1 MRSEILDRSREKTMK
16 KTWSEFS
23 LVALLAAS
31 AFAPQVRADTVVVVC
46 KSDFQLALVDPV
58 TAKVLVKL
66 PTGLGPHEVAVS
78 PDGRTAYVSN
88 FGRYSV
94 YAPGDTAHDKAG
106 NTITVIDLVERKL
119 KTTFDLGTHTGPH
132 GMTVSRDG
140 KVVWVTTETPQAVLE
155 LDSGS
160 GKILHVWN
168 TTQDRSHMIVAMPNE
183 TKFYVTNT
191 VSGSVS
197 VIDRSSG
204 EVKVVS
210 TGPGTEGI
218 AISPD
223 GKEVWA
229 ASRLD
234 DKIEIISTVTDKIVT
249 SFPSGGKG
257 PKRMDFTPDGT
268 QVWVTNPSSDQATV
282 FDARAR
288 ELLASLT
295 LSKSPSGVYIS
306 SDGRHAYI
314 TNANANELT
323 IIEVATRKILN
334 TMPIGTD
341 PDGVAWSRR

>member
-1 MRSEILDRSREKTMK
+1 MK
-16 KTWSEFS
+16 KRCFEF
-23 LVALLAAS
+23 LLGAVLAAC
-31 AFAPQVRADTVVVVC
+31 AFRAPAWADTVVVVC
-46 KSDFQLALVDPV
+46 KSDFQLALVDPA
-58 TAKVLVKL
+58 TEKVLVKL
-66 PTGLGPHEVAVS
+66 PTGRGPHEVAVS

-94 YAPGDTAHDKAG
+94 YPASDTEHDKAG
-106 NTITVIDLVERKL
+106 NTITTVDLVNRKV
-119 KTTFDLGTHTGPH
+119 KATFDLGTHTGPH
-132 GMTVSRDG
+132 GMIVSHDG
-140 KVVWVTTETPQAVLE
+140 RLLWATTETPQAVVE
-155 LDSGS
+155 IDAAS

-168 TTQDRSHMIVAMPNE
+168 TSQQRSHMIVTTPNE

-197 VIDRSSG
+197 VIDRSTS

-234 DKIEIISTVTDKIVT
+234 DKISILSTNTDTIVAA
-249 SFPSGGKG
+249 FPSGGKG

-268 QVWVTNPSSDQATV
+268 EVWVTNPGSNETTV

-288 ELLASLT
+288 ELLATLT
-295 LSKSPSGVYIS
+295 LSKGPSGVYIS
-306 SDGRHAYI
+306 SDGRQAYI

-323 IIEVATRKILN
+323 FIDVATRKNLSTI
-334 TMPIGTD
+334 PIGTD
-341 PDGVAWSRR
+341 PDGVAWSKR

>member
-1 MRSEILDRSREKTMK
+1 MK
-16 KTWSEFS
+16 KKISEFS
-23 LVALLAAS
+23 LLAFLAVC
-31 AFAPQVRADTVVVVC
+31 AFVPKGWADTVVVVC
-46 KSDFQLALVDPV
+46 KSDFQLALVDPG
-58 TAKVLVKL
+58 TQTILLKL
-66 PTGLGPHEVAVS
+66 PTGRGPHEVAVS

-94 YAPGDTAHDKAG
+94 YPAGDTEHDKAS
-106 NTITVIDLVERKL
+106 NSITVMDLLDRKV

-132 GMTVSRDG
+132 GMVVSRDS
-140 KVVWVTTETPQAVLE
+140 KRMWVTTETPQAVLE
-155 LDSGS
+155 LDSGT

-168 TTQDRSHMIVAMPNE
+168 TTQERSHMIVVTPAEN
-183 TKFYVTNT
+183 KFYVTNT

-197 VIDRSSG
+197 VIDRSTG
-204 EVKVVS
+204 AVKVLA

-234 DKIEIISTVTDKIVT
+234 DKISVISTATDTIVAA
-249 SFPSGGKG
+249 FPSGGKG

-268 QVWVTNPSSDQATV
+268 QVWVTNPGSNQATV

-288 ELLASLT
+288 ELIASLA

-306 SDGRHAYI
+306 SDGRRAYI
-314 TNANANELT
+314 TNANANELSSVD
-323 IIEVATRKILN
+323 VASRKIVN
-334 TMPIGTD
+334 AMPIGTD
-341 PDGVAWSRR
+341 PDGVAWSSK

>member
-1 MRSEILDRSREKTMK
+1 MK
-16 KTWSEFS
+16 KTFCEYSV
-23 LVALLAAS
+23 VAFLALS
-31 AFAPQVRADTVVVVC
+31 AFAPRILADTVVVVC
-46 KSDFQLALVDPV
+46 KSDFQLALVDPA
-58 TAKVLVKL
+58 TEKVILKL

-94 YAPGDTAHDKAG
+94 YPAGDTEHDKAG
-106 NTITVIDLVERKL
+106 NTITVIDLVDRKV
-119 KTTFDLGTHTGPH
+119 KATFDLGTHTGPH
-132 GMTVSRDG
+132 GMIVSHDG
-140 KVVWVTTETPQAVLE
+140 KLLWTTSETPQAVLE
-155 LDSGS
+155 LDAAT

-168 TTQDRSHMIVAMPNE
+168 TSQVRSHMIVVTPNE

-197 VIDRSSG
+197 AIDRTTG
-204 EVKVVS
+204 EVKVLA

-218 AISPD
+218 TISPD
-223 GKEVWA
+223 GEEVWA

-234 DKIEIISTVTDKIVT
+234 DKISIISTATDTIVAA
-249 SFPSGGKG
+249 FPSGGKG

-268 QVWVTNPSSDQATV
+268 QVWVTNPSSNQTTV

-295 LSKSPSGVYIS
+295 LAKSPSGVYIS
-306 SDGRHAYI
+306 SDGHHAYI

-323 IIEVATRKILN
+323 FIDVASRKIVN
-334 TMPIGTD
+334 TMAIGTD
-341 PDGVAWSRR
+341 PDGVAWSAR

>member
-1 MRSEILDRSREKTMK
+1 MK
-16 KTWSEFS
+16 KACF
-23 LVALLAAS
+23 AFLLAAILS
-31 AFAPQVRADTVVVVC
+31 ACAFVPTTRADTVVVAC
-46 KSDFQLALVDPV
+46 KSEFQLALVDPA
-58 TAKVLVKL
+58 TEKVLVKL
-66 PTGLGPHEVAVS
+66 PTGRGPHEVAVS
-78 PDGRTAYVSN
+78 PDGRMAYVSN

-94 YAPGDTAHDKAG
+94 YPAGDTLHDKAS
-106 NTITVIDLVERKL
+106 NTITVIDLVDRKV

-132 GMTVSRDG
+132 GMVVSHDG
-140 KVVWVTTETPQAVLE
+140 KIVWATTETPQAVLE
-155 LDSGS
+155 LDSS
-160 GKILHVWN
+160 TGKILHVWN
-168 TTQDRSHMIVAMPNE
+168 TTQERSHMIVATPNE

-197 VIDRSSG
+197 VIDRSTS

-234 DKIEIISTVTDKIVT
+234 DKISVISTATDKIVAN
-249 SFPSGGKG
+249 FPSGGKG
-257 PKRMDFTPDGT
+257 PKRLDFTPDGT
-268 QVWVTNPSSDQATV
+268 QVWVTNPSSNQTTV

-295 LSKSPSGVYIS
+295 LAKSPSGVYIS

-314 TNANANELT
+314 TNAVANELT
-323 IIEVATRKILN
+323 FIDVASRKILN

-341 PDGVAWSRR
+341 PDGVAWSAR

>member
-1 MRSEILDRSREKTMK
+1 MRSEILDRSRNKTMK

-46 KSDFQLALVDPV
+46 KSDFQLALVDPA
-58 TAKVLVKL
+58 TEKVLVKL

-94 YAPGDTAHDKAG
+94 YPPGDTAHDKAG

-140 KVVWVTTETPQAVLE
+140 KLVWVTTETPQAVLE
-155 LDSGS
+155 LDSAT

-197 VIDRSSG
+197 VIDRASG

-223 GKEVWA
+223 GKRFGQQA
-229 ASRLD
+229 ASTTKFRLFRQPP
-234 DKIEIISTVTDKIVT
+234 IRLWRPFPAVGRVQSAWISRPMEHR
-249 SFPSGGKG
+249 FG
-257 PKRMDFTPDGT
+257 
-268 QVWVTNPSSDQATV
+268 
-282 FDARAR
+282 
-288 ELLASLT
+288 
-295 LSKSPSGVYIS
+295 
-306 SDGRHAYI
+306 
-314 TNANANELT
+314 
-323 IIEVATRKILN
+323 
-334 TMPIGTD
+334 
-341 PDGVAWSRR
+341 

>member
-1 MRSEILDRSREKTMK
+1 MK
-16 KTWSEFS
+16 KTFFEYS
-23 LVALLAAS
+23 LIAFLAAC
-31 AFAPQVRADTVVVVC
+31 AFAPRAWADTVVVVC
-46 KSDFQLALVDPV
+46 KSEFRLAVVDPA
-58 TAKVLVKL
+58 TQKVVLKL

-94 YAPGDTAHDKAG
+94 YPAGDTEHDKAG
-106 NTITVIDLVERKL
+106 HTITVIDLVDRKV

-132 GMTVSRDG
+132 GMTVSHDG
-140 KVVWVTTETPQAVLE
+140 KLVWVTTETPQAVLE
-155 LDSGS
+155 LDSGT
-160 GKILHVWN
+160 GKILHAWN
-168 TTQDRSHMIVAMPNE
+168 TNQERSHMIVATPNE

-197 VIDRSSG
+197 VIDRTSS

-234 DKIEIISTVTDKIVT
+234 DKISVISTATDTIVAA
-249 SFPSGGKG
+249 FPSGGKG

-268 QVWVTNPSSDQATV
+268 QVWVTNPSSNQTTV

-306 SDGRHAYI
+306 SDGRRAYI
-314 TNANANELT
+314 TNAVANELT
-323 IIEVATRKILN
+323 FIDVMSRKIVN
-334 TMPIGTD
+334 TMPIGSD
-341 PDGVAWSRR
+341 PDGVAWSAR

>member
-1 MRSEILDRSREKTMK
+1 MK
-16 KTWSEFS
+16 KTCCEIS
-23 LVALLAAS
+23 LVAFLVVC
-31 AFAPQVRADTVVVVC
+31 AFVPQVWADTVVVVC
-46 KSDFQLALVDPV
+46 KSEFQLALVDPA
-58 TAKVLVKL
+58 TQKVLVKL

-94 YAPGDTAHDKAG
+94 YPAGDTEHDKAG
-106 NTITVIDLVERKL
+106 NTITVIDLVDRKV
-119 KTTFDLGTHTGPH
+119 KATFDLGTHTGPH
-132 GMTVSRDG
+132 GMIVSHDG
-140 KVVWVTTETPQAVLE
+140 KLVWATSETPQAVLE
-155 LDSGS
+155 LDSS
-160 GKILHVWN
+160 TGKILHVWDTN
-168 TTQDRSHMIVAMPNE
+168 QVRSHMIVATPNE
-183 TKFYVTNT
+183 MKFYVTNT

-197 VIDRSSG
+197 VVDRSSG
-204 EVKVVS
+204 EVKVVA

-234 DKIEIISTVTDKIVT
+234 DKIEIISTATDSIVA

-268 QVWVTNPSSDQATV
+268 QVWVTNPSSNQTTV
-282 FDARAR
+282 FDARGR
-288 ELLASLT
+288 ELIATLV
-295 LSKSPSGVYIS
+295 LSKSPSGVFIS
-306 SDGRHAYI
+306 SDGRRAYI
-314 TNANANELT
+314 TNAVANELT
-323 IIEVATRKILN
+323 FIDVPTRKILS

>member
-1 MRSEILDRSREKTMK
+1 MK
-16 KTWSEFS
+16 KTCWEIS
-23 LVALLAAS
+23 LVAFLAVCAIVPR
-31 AFAPQVRADTVVVVC
+31 AWADTVVVVC
-46 KSDFQLALVDPV
+46 KSEFQLALVDPA
-58 TAKVLVKL
+58 TEKVLVKL
-66 PTGLGPHEVAVS
+66 PTGLGPHEVTVS

-94 YAPGDTAHDKAG
+94 YPAGDTAHDKAG
-106 NTITVIDLVERKL
+106 NTITVIDLVDRKV
-119 KTTFDLGTHTGPH
+119 KNTFDLGTHTGPH
-132 GMTVSRDG
+132 GMIVSHDG
-140 KVVWVTTETPQAVLE
+140 KLVWATSETPQAVLE
-155 LDSGS
+155 IDSAT

-168 TTQDRSHMIVAMPNE
+168 TNQVRSHMIVTTPNE
-183 TKFYVTNT
+183 MKFYVTNT

-197 VIDRSSG
+197 VVDRSSG
-204 EVKVVS
+204 EVKVVA

-234 DKIEIISTVTDKIVT
+234 DKVEIISTATDSIVA

-268 QVWVTNPSSDQATV
+268 QVWVTNPSSNQTTV

-288 ELLASLT
+288 ELIATLV
-295 LSKSPSGVYIS
+295 LSKSPSGVFIS
-306 SDGRHAYI
+306 SDGRRAYI
-314 TNANANELT
+314 TNAVANELT
-323 IIEVATRKILN
+323 FVDVPTRKILG

>member
-1 MRSEILDRSREKTMK
+1 M
-16 KTWSEFS
+16 KTWNGKLLLF
-23 LVALLAAS
+23 ALLAGWALI
-31 AFAPQVRADTVVVVC
+31 PRVWADTLAVVC
-46 KSDFQLALVDPV
+46 KSDFQLELIDPA
-58 TAKVLVKL
+58 TEKILLKL

-94 YAPGDTAHDKAG
+94 YPAGDTEHDKAS
-106 NTITVIDLVERKL
+106 NTVTVIDLVDRKV
-119 KTTFDLGTHTGPH
+119 KATFDLGTHTGPQ
-132 GMTVSRDG
+132 GMTVSHDG
-140 KVVWVTTETPQAVLE
+140 KLVWVTTETPQSVLE
-155 LDSGS
+155 LDSGT

-168 TTQDRSHMIVAMPNE
+168 TNQERSHMIVATPKE
-183 TKFYVTNT
+183 SKFYVTNT

-197 VIDRSSG
+197 VVDRSTG
-204 EVKVVS
+204 EVKVLS

-234 DKIEIISTVTDKIVT
+234 DKISIISTATDTIVAA
-249 SFPSGGKG
+249 FPSGGKG

-268 QVWVTNPSSDQATV
+268 QVWVTNPASNQTTV

-295 LSKSPSGVYIS
+295 LANSPSGVYIS

-323 IIEVATRKILN
+323 FIDVATRKILN
-334 TMPIGTD
+334 AIPIGTD
-341 PDGVAWSRR
+341 PHGVAWSAR

>member
-1 MRSEILDRSREKTMK
+1 M
-16 KTWSEFS
+16 
-23 LVALLAAS
+23 
-31 AFAPQVRADTVVVVC
+31 
-46 KSDFQLALVDPV
+46 
-58 TAKVLVKL
+58 
-66 PTGLGPHEVAVS
+66 
-78 PDGRTAYVSN
+78 
-88 FGRYSV
+88 
-94 YAPGDTAHDKAG
+94 
-106 NTITVIDLVERKL
+106 

-132 GMTVSRDG
+132 GMIVSHDG
-140 KVVWVTTETPQAVLE
+140 KTVWATTETPQAVLE
-155 LDSGS
+155 LDSAT

-168 TTQDRSHMIVAMPNE
+168 TNQERSHMIVATPNE

-197 VIDRSSG
+197 VIDRSTS

-234 DKIEIISTVTDKIVT
+234 DKLSVISTATDKMAAN
-249 SFPSGGKG
+249 FPSGGKG
-257 PKRMDFTPDGT
+257 PKRLDFTPDGT
-268 QVWVTNPSSDQATV
+268 QVWVTNPSSNQTTV

-288 ELLASLT
+288 ELIASLT
-295 LSKSPSGVYIS
+295 LAKSPSGVYIS

-314 TNANANELT
+314 TNAVANELT
-323 IIEVATRKILN
+323 FIDVASRKILN

-341 PDGVAWSRR
+341 PDGVAWSAR

>member
-1 MRSEILDRSREKTMK
+1 VRKNCFDY
-16 KTWSEFS
+16 
-23 LVALLAAS
+23 LLIAFLAVC
-31 AFAPQVRADTVVVVC
+31 AFALPARADTVVVVC
-46 KSDFQLALVDPV
+46 KSDFQLALVDSA
-58 TAKVLVKL
+58 TQKVLVKL

-94 YAPGDTAHDKAG
+94 YPKGDTEHDKAG
-106 NTITVIDLVERKL
+106 NTITVIDLVERKV
-119 KTTFDLGTHTGPH
+119 KATFDLGTHTGPH
-132 GMTVSRDG
+132 GMIVSHDG
-140 KVVWVTTETPQAVLE
+140 KLLWATTETPQAVVE
-155 LDSGS
+155 IDSAT

-168 TTQDRSHMIVAMPNE
+168 TNQERSHMIVATPNE
-183 TKFYVTNT
+183 MKFYVTNT

-197 VIDRSSG
+197 IIDRSSG
-204 EVKVVS
+204 EVKVVK

-234 DKIEIISTVTDKIVT
+234 DKISIISTATDAIVAA
-249 SFPSGGKG
+249 FPSGGKG

-268 QVWVTNPSSDQATV
+268 QVWVTNPSSNQATV

-306 SDGRHAYI
+306 SDGRRAYI

-323 IIEVATRKILN
+323 FIDVASRKILSA
-334 TMPIGTD
+334 MPIGTD
-341 PDGVAWSRR
+341 PDGVAWSAR